1 MILPEW
7 LGGGKRLTAAEVKR
21 LPEGSR
27 VQVISADRHGE
38 KQWKNCTV
46 VKYGTSG
53 KRLRVEGMLN
63 SENSLLYIR
72 DKMNEAYMEGWK

>member
-38 KQWKNCTV
+38 KTWKNCTV

-53 KRLRVEGMLN
+53 KRLRVSNMRAGADD
-63 SENSLLYIR
+63 LLEIR